1 MAPDPGLVRL
11 RIALR
16 AVLGVALAV
25 ALAEL
30 FGLSLVASI
39 TAGLAALLA
48 LFTVG
53 DPTVR
58 RQAVTTALLPTVGF
72 PVLALAALL
81 HGAPLVRDAAW
92 LLVIF
97 VGVYA
102 RRWGPRGHAL
112 GIFAFMQFFVTQFLH
127 ALPAQLPELYAATG
141 IALGAAATV
150 RFVLWP
156 IERRVPPPAVDDRVF
171 YAEQRLDLT

>member
-1 MAPDPGLVRL
+1 MFVAPDPGLVRL
-11 RIALR
+11 RVSLR
-16 AVLGVALAV
+16 AVLGIGLAV

-30 FGLSLVASI
+30 AGFSLTASI

-58 RQAVTTALLPTVGF
+58 RQAVTTALLPAAGF
-72 PVLALAALL
+72 PVLALATLL
-81 HGAPLVRDAAW
+81 HDLPLLRDAAW
-92 LLVIF
+92 LLVVF
-97 VGVYA
+97 AGVYA

-127 ALPAQLPELYAATG
+127 ALPAQLPELYAAV
-141 IALGAAATV
+141 ALALLASGAV
-150 RFVLWP
+150 RFG
-156 IERRVPPPAVDDRVF
+156 A
-171 YAEQRLDLT
+171 